1 MHIHVPSVLSSKAG
15 IFLIPNVFHSELRHS
30 KWGQFRP
37 NSQFLVYILY
47 GEIPLLYFSEHFIS
61 DVFHF

>member
-1 MHIHVPSVLSSKAG
+1 MQVYVPSVLSSKAG
-15 IFLIPNVFHSELRHS
+15 IFLIPNVFHSESRHS

-37 NSQFLVYILY
+37 HSQFLVSILY
-47 GEIPLLYFSEHFIS
+47 GEIPLLYFSEHCIT